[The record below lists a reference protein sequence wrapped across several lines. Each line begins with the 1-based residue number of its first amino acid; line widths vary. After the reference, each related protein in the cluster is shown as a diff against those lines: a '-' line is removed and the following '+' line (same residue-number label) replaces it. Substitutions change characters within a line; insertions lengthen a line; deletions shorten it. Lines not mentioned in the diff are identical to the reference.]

1 MTPFH
6 CTPSGRCAAVHSTPR
21 RASARGVT
29 SEHHRRMDAIERLLR
44 RQAGVVSRRQVLD
57 AGMSEVLVA
66 RRVRRREWVRLAD
79 GVYVD
84 HTGQLTTAQAEW
96 ATLLRHP
103 GSVLAGRS
111 ALRAGGLRGAA
122 GRDRARRVVEIA
134 MPHGRRLDA
143 EPGVSVVQLRDLD
156 SAALPRAS
164 PPRLR
169 VERAALMVASRAL
182 GDDEAVAILADVV
195 REGLT
200 VPARLEGALL
210 GLARLPRRR
219 LLLDVLRD
227 VESGAESPL
236 ERRYLRDVERRH
248 GLPRGERQVRDE
260 VAGGAVFRD
269 VRYPAY
275 RTNIELDGRL
285 GHSETLDR
293 WADLDRDLEAATRG
307 DTTLRVGWRQV
318 LEPCRLA
325 ATVGSVLTLRG
336 WKGRAGPCGEG
347 CGMRLEGV
355 S

>member
-1 MTPFH
+1 
-6 CTPSGRCAAVHSTPR
+6 
-21 RASARGVT
+21 
-29 SEHHRRMDAIERLLR
+29 
-44 RQAGVVSRRQVLD
+44 
-57 AGMSEVLVA
+57 
-66 RRVRRREWVRLAD
+66 
-79 GVYVD
+79 
-84 HTGQLTTAQAEW
+84 
-96 ATLLRHP
+96 
-103 GSVLAGRS
+103 
-111 ALRAGGLRGAA
+111 
-122 GRDRARRVVEIA
+122 
-134 MPHGRRLDA
+134 
-143 EPGVSVVQLRDLD
+143 
-156 SAALPRAS
+156 
-164 PPRLR
+164 
-169 VERAALMVASRAL
+169 MVASRAL

-260 VAGGAVFRD
+260 GAGGAVFRD

>member
-248 GLPRGERQVRDE
+248 GLPRGERARAGRCSETYATRRTGRTSSWTADWATARRWTAGPTWTATSRPRRAGTRPYGS
-260 VAGGAVFRD
+260 AGGRCW
-269 VRYPAY
+269 
-275 RTNIELDGRL
+275 
-285 GHSETLDR
+285 S
-293 WADLDRDLEAATRG
+293 
-307 DTTLRVGWRQV
+307 
-318 LEPCRLA
+318 
-325 ATVGSVLTLRG
+325 
-336 WKGRAGPCGEG
+336 RAGWPPPSA
-347 CGMRLEGV
+347 V